1 MNIPS
6 PLFQPPIE
14 GSLLLSSPALQDGVF
29 DRSVIYIH
37 QHSHAKGA
45 EGFILNRPTG
55 ELVGNTLCSAEFESL
70 SKLPIYY
77 GGPVATD
84 QLTFS
89 SYRFNREKDDAI
101 EFQSCISAAEAAE
114 NLHQSG
120 TFVRAFI
127 GKTSWTDGQL
137 EDELENHAWYLAPPI
152 QDAFTLPQDNTL
164 WKNTLQHLSPFHHI
178 ISLTPENPF
187 LN

>member
-6 PLFQPPIE
+6 PLFQPPID
-14 GSLLLSSPALQDGVF
+14 GSLLLASPSLQDGVF
-29 DRSVIYIH
+29 DQSVIYIH
-37 QHSHAKGA
+37 QHSLSSGA

-55 ELVGNTLCSAEFESL
+55 ELVGTTLCSAEFEAL

-89 SYRFNREKDDAI
+89 SYRFNEGS
-101 EFQSCISAAEAAE
+101 ENGVECQVCISAEEAAIT
-114 NLHQSG
+114 LRTSG

-127 GKTSWTDGQL
+127 GKSTWTDGQL

-152 QDAFTLPQDNTL
+152 QEAFTLPQDETL